1 MTVRLLVYI
10 PVGRGQPE
18 CKQIAFNPSTTVR
31 VALEQIRQEY
41 SLPEDSDHMRYG
53 IFMMNDENGQYEMED
68 KFEKGFWLSDEA
80 PLDNYFIK
88 ENDHLLVK
96 NKIRTLAVRTLD
108 STQKMHLID
117 DSKEVKHIVKSVC
130 QKLAIKNPEEYSFC
144 LDPTWDP
151 DQGQTY
157 QTLGRGTL
165 SSSSPTY
172 GTMKGGTMSGTMRN
186 KKGAETLKREKN
198 VKEKIG
204 EKLVHMAN
212 AKYRRYANKLF
223 TDDKIQWLNS
233 SETLRR
239 QGVIHPFQPVI
250 LRRKFFYA
258 DANVEQQ
265 DPVQLNLLYEQCRD
279 SITKEEYPITRN
291 KASELTGI
299 QATILH
305 GIYDDNKHKDGKF
318 KF

>member
-1 MTVRLLVYI
+1 
-10 PVGRGQPE
+10 
-18 CKQIAFNPSTTVR
+18 
-31 VALEQIRQEY
+31 
-41 SLPEDSDHMRYG
+41 
-53 IFMMNDENGQYEMED
+53 
-68 KFEKGFWLSDEA
+68 
-80 PLDNYFIK
+80 
-88 ENDHLLVK
+88 
-96 NKIRTLAVRTLD
+96 
-108 STQKMHLID
+108 MHRID

-165 SSSSPTY
+165 SSSSSTY

-239 QGVIHPFQPVI
+239 QGLFYLI
-250 LRRKFFYA
+250 L
-258 DANVEQQ
+258 
-265 DPVQLNLLYEQCRD
+265 
-279 SITKEEYPITRN
+279 
-291 KASELTGI
+291 
-299 QATILH
+299 
-305 GIYDDNKHKDGKF
+305 
-318 KF
+318 